1 MEEVELSLTTLPPA
15 APSPPSPPS
24 PPPPPPSLP
33 NMAQVVQDLRGRVRE
48 LEQVMSVVLQLLAQ
62 RLAPGQ

>member
-1 MEEVELSLTTLPPA
+1 MEEVELLLTTAPPA
-15 APSPPSPPS
+15 APAPPPG
-24 PPPPPPSLP
+24 PPPPPPP
-33 NMAQVVQDLRGRVRE
+33 PTNMAQVVQDLRGRVRE